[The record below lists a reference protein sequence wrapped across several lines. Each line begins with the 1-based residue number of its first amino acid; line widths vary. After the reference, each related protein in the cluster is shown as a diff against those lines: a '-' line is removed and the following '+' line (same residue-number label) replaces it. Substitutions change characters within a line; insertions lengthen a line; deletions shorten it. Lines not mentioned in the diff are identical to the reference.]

1 MKKEIKIVVPK
12 DYSAITLKQ
21 YLQFREEMENYKD
34 EPEAVEALI
43 FHYICGVPAEYINK
57 IDSETYARIREDL
70 NRFMANTE
78 YPLEQFVTIDG
89 IEYGFEPNLSKMTYG
104 AYLDIA
110 KWDTITID
118 KNWSKIMDILYRP
131 VTKKVGKSYDIKPY
145 DGVINEEKWND
156 VGMHIHFGT
165 LFFFLNLLNDLASFT
180 QKSLMKVEEVPHS
193 IKSILAR
200 SGNRTP
206 LL

>member
-1 MKKEIKIVVPK
+1 MKKQITITVPK
-12 DYSAITLKQ
+12 DYSAITLSQ

-43 FHYICGVPAEYINK
+43 FHYICGVPAEYVNK
-57 IDSETYARIREDL
+57 IDSETYSKIREEL
-70 NRFMANTE
+70 NRFMANTD
-78 YPLEQFVTIDG
+78 YPLQQFVTIDG
-89 IEYGFEPNLSKMTYG
+89 VEYGFEPNLSKMTYG

-131 VTKKVGKSYDIKPY
+131 VTKKVGKSYDIRPY
-145 DGVINEEKWND
+145 DGVINEEKWNS

-165 LFFFLNLLNDLASFT
+165 LFFFSNLLKDLASFT

-193 IKSILAR
+193 IKSILQR

-206 LL
+206 Q